1 MVNKLIIKYYNIILD
16 IFDDNFIK
24 LSFKSYEIT

>member
-16 IFDDNFIK
+16 IFDDDFIK